1 MAGSPDLSNHLLGE
15 SKTAVR
21 SSPMKPEYQI
31 VLEFHGDDP
40 EDLERVIALESKL
53 EEELGCGEVDGNDVG
68 QGIVNVFII
77 TTEPKRCF
85 EEAMSIIDGDEPS
98 PRAAAY
104 RNLDEEDYVRLWPKD
119 DATAFELK

>member
-1 MAGSPDLSNHLLGE
+1 
-15 SKTAVR
+15 
-21 SSPMKPEYQI
+21 MKPEYQI